1 VAERTILVVDDEEAQ
16 RKVLSGFLRKKGF
29 DVIQAGSADAALA
42 EARGRTIDLVLTDL
56 RMPDRDGL
64 ALLDELHHL
73 NPEVPAVVMTA
84 FGTIQTAVDAMKRGA
99 ADYLTKP
106 IDLDELEV
114 LVARVL
120 ERRALLSENAE
131 LRQLVEQKYRLQGLE
146 SANTAMQEAI
156 SMAARAAARDV
167 TVLIRGESGTGKELL
182 ARAIHLA
189 SPRRHGAFVAV
200 NIAALP
206 ETLIES
212 ELFGHERGA
221 FTGAERERRG
231 RFELAER
238 GTLLLDEIGDLPRSM
253 QVKLLRV
260 LQERTFERLGGTR
273 TLSADARIIAST
285 NRDLEAA
292 VRAGD
297 FREDLFYRLN
307 VVSVRVPPLRER
319 REDIPALVDRFL
331 SAFAAPGAEPPHISR
346 EAMDALVKYSYPG
359 NVRELENIVQRAS
372 ALARTSL
379 IGTADLPSYVI
390 GLGSEPQAAAS
401 ASLPARVAQLERR
414 LIVDA
419 LAQVGGVQTRAAAI
433 LGISERHL
441 RYKLRKHGLEN
452 ATAASVR

>member
-1 VAERTILVVDDEEAQ
+1 VADRTILVVDDEEAQ
-16 RKVLSGFLRKKGF
+16 RKVLAGFLRKKGF
-29 DVIQAGSADAALA
+29 EVIQAGSAAAAVA

-64 ALLDELHHL
+64 ALLDQLHRL
-73 NPEVPAVVMTA
+73 NPEVPVVVMTA

-114 LVARVL
+114 LIARVL

-131 LRQLVEQKYRLQGLE
+131 LRQLVEEKYRLQGLE
-146 SANTAMQEAI
+146 STNAAMQEAI
-156 SMAARAAARDV
+156 SVAARAAARDV
-167 TVLIRGESGTGKELL
+167 TILIRGESGTGKELL

-189 SPRRHGAFVAV
+189 SPRRHGPFVAV
-200 NIAALP
+200 SIAALP

-221 FTGAERERRG
+221 FTGADRERRG
-231 RFELAER
+231 RFELADR

-273 TLSADARIIAST
+273 TLSADARIIAAT
-285 NRDLEAA
+285 NRDLEAM
-292 VRAGD
+292 VGSGD

-307 VVSVRVPPLRER
+307 VVSIRVPPLRER
-319 REDIPALVDRFL
+319 REDIPALVERFL
-331 SAFAAPGAEPPHISR
+331 SACGATGAAPPRISR
-346 EAMDALVKYSYPG
+346 EAMDAVVKYSYPG
-359 NVRELENIVQRAS
+359 NVRELENIIQRAS

-379 IGTADLPSYVI
+379 IGTADLPNYVI
-390 GLGSEPQAAAS
+390 GLGSEPPADDS
-401 ASLPARVAQLERR
+401 ASLPAQVARLERR

-419 LAQVGGVQTRAAAI
+419 LAQAGGVQTRAARL

-441 RYKLRKHGLEN
+441 RYKLRKHGFEN
-452 ATAASVR
+452 ATAAAVG